1 VLRAFAVF
9 LIAASQP
16 GEPVRLQKAL
26 IDHVA
31 NVARFDEMLER
42 ARAHIDTMPLGEP
55 RNRLRRSILIA
66 TDLRPLVGFDAVYW
80 DEESLPDYYD
90 RLARAYPE
98 FGPFIAQ
105 YRLVGQSGRVLYPSQ
120 ETRAFLLERLKKVP
134 PAIRRGGAL
143 NSLPPRP

>member
-31 NVARFDEMLER
+31 NVIRFDEMLER
-42 ARAHIDTMPLGEP
+42 AHAHIDRMPLGEP
-55 RNRLRRSILIA
+55 RNRLRGSILIA
-66 TDLRPLVGFDAVYW
+66 TDLRRILGHDGVYW
-80 DEESLPDYYD
+80 DESSLPDYYD
-90 RLARAYPE
+90 RLAGAYPE

-105 YRLVGQSGRVLYPSQ
+105 FRLVDQSGRVLYPAQ
-120 ETRAFLLERLKKVP
+120 ETRAFLLERLKRVP
-134 PAIRRGGAL
+134 PAIRRGRDL
-143 NSLPPRP
+143 NSLGSRP